1 MQVEG
6 VDAMIQYELKERRAK
21 TQDKLRIN
29 NFDEEEVK
37 ELKQLSDPVMKMTR
51 QGEELK
57 QLIMI
62 TRVM

>member
-1 MQVEG
+1 
-6 VDAMIQYELKERRAK
+6 MIQYELKERRAK
-21 TQDKLRIN
+21 TQDKLRIY